1 MGNLDLYQMRLKD
14 SRKISKSKLV
24 DTKIKT
30 FKRALASS
38 YNSEIVV
45 SNNNEFDALITGI
58 PTTPKIGKKNFATL
72 LDNNCET
79 GDELYWPANDSYWL
93 ITEHDDTE
101 GAIFQGS
108 VQRALYE
115 LKWKDPVLNK
125 VYSARAC
132 VKGPDETT
140 ISDGVKHSILFDTL
154 TDSLYLIVSS
164 KVEGSEYLDRYF
176 ELMVDGRKWRIE
188 VVDAM
193 TRSNLLYMQLM
204 ESPKDRDRDTEDMVD
219 GKEEVIFTMNSSLD
233 NISFV
238 DLNSEI
244 DFLPILL
251 RNGRILDRG
260 EVEISVNNCTH
271 NDNKVLFNQLG
282 LSSIT
287 VNFKDYNEIF
297 KIELSVVSDNTESI
311 IVEEIIGNSSVKTLS
326 TNVYTAVDT
335 LNGIPR
341 STTGVWSYD
350 NNYFE
355 EVSIGDTEIKLKSRN
370 KTGTTF
376 VRYVSDTADITK
388 EVKIVPL
395 FGGS

>member
-1 MGNLDLYQMRLKD
+1 MDNLDLYQMRLKD

-38 YNSEIVV
+38 YNSEIVI
-45 SNNNEFDALITGI
+45 SNNNEFEALITGI

-79 GDELYWPANDSYWL
+79 GDELYWPANDSFWL

-115 LKWKDPVLNK
+115 LKWRDPVLNK

-140 ISDGVKHSILFDTL
+140 INDGVKHSILFDTL

-164 KVEGSEYLDRYF
+164 KVEGSEYLKRYF

-193 TRSNLLYMQLM
+193 TRNNLLYMQLM
-204 ESPKDRDRDTEDMVD
+204 ESPKDRDKDTEDMVG
-219 GKEEVIFTMNSSLD
+219 GKEEVNFTMSSSLD

-244 DFLPILL
+244 DFSPILL
-251 RNGRILDRG
+251 RNGRVLDRG
-260 EVEISVNNCTH
+260 EVEISVRNCTY
-271 NDNKVLFNQLG
+271 NENKILFNQLG

-287 VNFKDYNEIF
+287 VNFKNYNEIF
-297 KIELSVVSDNTESI
+297 RLELSVVSDNIESV
-311 IVEEIIGNSSVKTLS
+311 IVEEIIGNRSVRTLS

-335 LNGIPR
+335 LNGAPR
-341 STTGVWSYD
+341 STTGVWSCD
-350 NNYFE
+350 DNYFE
-355 EVSIGDTEIKLKSRN
+355 KIFVGDTEIILKARN
-370 KTGTTF
+370 KTGTTSI
-376 VRYVSDTADITK
+376 RYVSDTADITK

>member
-1 MGNLDLYQMRLKD
+1 MDNLNLYQMRLKD

-38 YNSEIVV
+38 YNSETVV
-45 SNNNEFDALITGI
+45 SNNNEFKALITGI

-79 GDELYWPANDSYWL
+79 GDELYWPANDSFWL

-115 LKWKDPVLNK
+115 LKWRDPVLNK

-140 ISDGVKHSILFDTL
+140 ISDGVKHSVLFDTL

-164 KVEGSEYLDRYF
+164 KVEGSEYLKRYF

-204 ESPKDRDRDTEDMVD
+204 ESPKDRDKDTEDMVD
-219 GKEEVIFTMNSSLD
+219 GKEEVNFTMSSSLD

-244 DFLPILL
+244 DFSPILL
-251 RNGRILDRG
+251 RNGRVLDRG
-260 EVEISVNNCTH
+260 EVEISVRNCIY
-271 NDNKVLFNQLG
+271 NENKILFNQLG

-287 VNFKDYNEIF
+287 VNFKNYNEIF
-297 KIELSVVSDNTESI
+297 RLELNVVSDNIESV
-311 IVEEIIGNSSVKTLS
+311 IVEEIIGNRSVRTLS
-326 TNVYTAVDT
+326 ANVYTAVDT
-335 LNGIPR
+335 LNGAPR
-341 STTGVWSYD
+341 STTGDWSYD
-350 NNYFE
+350 DNYFE
-355 EVSIGDTEIKLKSRN
+355 EIFIGDTEIKLKARN
-370 KTGTTF
+370 KTGTTSI
-376 VRYVSDTADITK
+376 RYVSDTADITK

>member
-24 DTKIKT
+24 DIKIKT

-132 VKGPDETT
+132 AKGPDETT

-219 GKEEVIFTMNSSLD
+219 GKEEVNFTMNSSLD

-260 EVEISVNNCTH
+260 EVEISVSNCTH
-271 NDNKVLFNQLG
+271 NDNKVLFDQLG

-297 KIELSVVSDNTESI
+297 KIELSVVSDNIESI

-341 STTGVWSYD
+341 STTGVWSYNSD
-350 NNYFE
+350 YFE
-355 EVSIGDTEIKLKSRN
+355 EVSIGDTEIELKSRN

-376 VRYVSDTADITK
+376 VKYVSDTADITK

>member
-1 MGNLDLYQMRLKD
+1 MGNLDLYQMRLKG

-45 SNNNEFDALITGI
+45 SNSNEFDALITGI

-132 VKGPDETT
+132 AKGPDETT

-219 GKEEVIFTMNSSLD
+219 GKEEVNFTMSSSLD

-260 EVEISVNNCTH
+260 EVEIRVRNCTH
-271 NDNKVLFNQLG
+271 NDNKILFNQLG

-297 KIELSVVSDNTESI
+297 KIELSVVSDNIESV
-311 IVEEIIGNSSVKTLS
+311 IVEEIIGNLSVKTLS

-341 STTGVWSYD
+341 SAAGVWSYD

-355 EVSIGDTEIKLKSRN
+355 EVSIKDTEIELKSRN

-388 EVKIVPL
+388 KVKIVPL

>member
-1 MGNLDLYQMRLKD
+1 MGNLDLYQMRLKG

-132 VKGPDETT
+132 AKGPDETT

-193 TRSNLLYMQLM
+193 TRSNLLYIQLM

-219 GKEEVIFTMNSSLD
+219 GKEEVNFTMSSSLD

-260 EVEISVNNCTH
+260 EVEIRVRNCTH
-271 NDNKVLFNQLG
+271 NDNKILFNQLG

-297 KIELSVVSDNTESI
+297 KIELSVVSDNTESV

-341 STTGVWSYD
+341 SAAGVWSYD

-355 EVSIGDTEIKLKSRN
+355 EVSIKDTEIELKSRN

-388 EVKIVPL
+388 KVKIVPL